1 MKRSILF
8 LAYAFIL
15 AINSRAQSGATNTP
29 QTPAQPPQPTQ
40 QAIHQLEALQEAL
53 DDLSPEQVITLNSIL
68 LDRNIS
74 LDSLK
79 DHPSADPK
87 ADNQLRNSIW
97 HTADVRIY
105 AVLWDKQQ
113 LRYVLWKQQQRMD
126 NLEKQVQALKAAT
139 GASDTSQNHPA
150 TPR

>member
-15 AINSRAQSGATNTP
+15 ALTSRAQSGANNAPTAP
-29 QTPAQPPQPTQ
+29 PHPPQPTQ
-40 QAIHQLEALQEAL
+40 QAIHQLEALQVAL

-79 DHPSADPK
+79 DHPSGDPK

-97 HTADVRIY
+97 HNSDVRIY

-113 LRYVLWKQQQRMD
+113 VKYVLWKQQQRID

-139 GASDTSQNHPA
+139 AAPDSSQNHSS